1 MTKLNKILIINSV
14 FLAVVLIVF
23 VTFGFLML
31 PPKANDAKANDAK
44 ANDAKANDA
53 KANDVKANDAKANDA
68 KANDAKAN
76 DAKANDAKVK
86 DTFPRKPEYVPLV
99 VKFKITT
106 IPVSWTT
113 LAYNLAVF
121 KSLPSSSSSP
131 NAYFLLRIDGIQD
144 PLIIPIVHQA
154 CQDRQ
159 VNQTIL
165 YDNSLIGRRTIV
177 EIWDSR
183 DSVAMDN
190 IRALVS
196 GIKFNVGAVQGAV
209 SGSVSIDGKEIGKQL
224 KISDKYICQAEITLG
239 QTVGSVKP
247 DSSGG
252 THNNCDFSFEI
263 LSFP

>member
-1 MTKLNKILIINSV
+1 MTKLRKILIIN
-14 FLAVVLIVF
+14 AVLVTAVLFVM

-31 PPKANDAKANDAK
+31 PPKVPKLNDTKANDTKANDAVV
-44 ANDAKANDA
+44 NHT
-53 KANDVKANDAKANDA
+53 
-68 KANDAKAN
+68 
-76 DAKANDAKVK
+76 KVK
-86 DTFPRKPEYVPLV
+86 DTSPRKPDYAPLV
-99 VKFKITT
+99 AKFQITT
-106 IPVSWTT
+106 IPVSWSKW
-113 LAYNLAVF
+113 AWNVAVF
-121 KSLPSSSSSP
+121 NTPTSSP

-144 PLIIPIVHQA
+144 PQIIPIVHQA

-165 YDNSLIGRRTIV
+165 YDNSLIGRRAIV

-263 LSFP
+263 LSSP